1 MTIEQIL
8 KLGEM
13 GFSKDDIIRLNNGD
27 DSVENKKEVP
37 EQVKEEP
44 VKEEPKKEEPK
55 REEPEKEK
63 PEMFDSINATLNEL
77 IKTIQASNIV
87 NSNNKTEE
95 RQAPENLLANI
106 IAPPE
111 KKGR

>member
-13 GFSKDDIIRLNNGD
+13 GFSKDDIIRLNNGA
-27 DSVENKKEVP
+27 DSVEHKKEVP
-37 EQVKEEP
+37 EQ

-87 NSNNKTEE
+87 NLNNKIEE